1 MKKIN
6 VWIAIILGIAFF
18 AASVAVSVAY
28 YTIKSPAKTI
38 SVVGLAE
45 QEFTSDL
52 IVWGLD
58 FSVKKMDIKEAYQ
71 EIKKQTDSVK
81 EYLVSKGV
89 KSDEIV
95 FDALSNY
102 KDTRYE
108 WHGERYNSV
117 FDGYVL
123 TQSVSV
129 TSKRVDEIEK
139 IARESTELI
148 DLGIHINSNSPQ
160 YYYTQLADLKIEMLA
175 AASQDA
181 RNRAEVIASNAG
193 AKLSK
198 LKTAN
203 MGVFQ
208 ITAPNSSDE
217 DYTWGGAFNI
227 YSKTKKANI
236 NMRLTYF
243 LK

>member
-52 IVWGLD
+52 IVWNLN
-58 FSVKKMDIKEAYQ
+58 FSVKKMDIKDAYT

-81 EYLVSKGV
+81 EYLISKGIND
-89 KSDEIV
+89 DEIV
-95 FDALSNY
+95 FDALSSY
-102 KDTRYE
+102 EDSRYE
-108 WHGERYNSV
+108 WNGDKYKTV

-123 TQSVSV
+123 TQRVTV

-139 IARESTELI
+139 IARESTDLI
-148 DLGIHINSNSPQ
+148 DLGIHINSIPPQ
-160 YYYTQLADLKIEMLA
+160 YYYTKLADLKLEMLA

-181 RNRAEVIASNAG
+181 KNRAEIIAQNAG

-217 DYTWGGAFNI
+217 EYTWGGTFNT
-227 YSKTKKANI
+227 YSKVKKGSI